1 MVGIFVRFRFLLSAC
16 MVACLLGY
24 ATAPSLAKTLW
35 VDDDAPADPAHGDTS
50 VSDPSEDRTA
60 EHPFDAIQEALDA
73 PTAARM
79 SCSRRGAV
87 AVQRGHRR
95 KAPTGPE
102 GFGALR

>member
-1 MVGIFVRFRFLLSAC
+1 MVGIFIRFRLLLSKC
-16 MVACLLGY
+16 MFACLLGY
-24 ATAPSLAKTLW
+24 VTAPSPAETLW
-35 VDDDAPADPAHGDTS
+35 VHDDAPADPGPGDPS